1 MVQGDLIGGG
11 ADFVQK
17 ICLEKF
23 GIQVLKVE
31 NNPIITPLLVVLI

>member
-1 MVQGDLIGGG
+1 MTRPQGDLIGGG

-23 GIQVLKVE
+23 GIQEPPKL
-31 NNPIITPLLVVLI
+31 